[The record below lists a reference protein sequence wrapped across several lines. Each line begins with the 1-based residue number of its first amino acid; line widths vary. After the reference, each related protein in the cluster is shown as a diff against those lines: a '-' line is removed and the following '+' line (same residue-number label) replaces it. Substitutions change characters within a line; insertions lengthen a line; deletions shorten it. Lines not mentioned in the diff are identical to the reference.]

1 MNKWRLNLPVALLL
15 LAVLMVVVVRI
26 RLLTIPLERDE
37 GEFAYA
43 GQLILQGIPPYQLF
57 YNMKF
62 PGIYAAYAVI
72 LAVFGQTDTGI
83 RLGLLMVNLAGIW
96 LLYRLARRFLDV
108 QGSAVA
114 AASYALLS
122 VSPIVLGCE
131 AHATQ
136 FVVAAALAGLLL
148 LLRGEDSGKPVL
160 FLGSGL
166 LLGVAC
172 LMKQPGA
179 LFGLFGFCL
188 LAVQA
193 IQERANWRIH
203 ALRLTLFVTGFWTP
217 LVLSAVILWR
227 TGVFERFWFWTVVYA
242 REHAA
247 EIPWASGLKYL
258 GRFLNTVTLTSDG
271 LFWVAAVLGLVSL
284 LLAKG
289 ERRRKFWLAGFL
301 ACSCVAVALSNY
313 FSSHYFVMLLPAL
326 CLLTGQAVSA
336 ATQWVRSR
344 NRNKAWAGLPSG
356 LFILMWLH
364 TVFHHRSTF
373 FVLSPEEVCRK
384 LYGGNPFIECRQIGL
399 YLRGH
404 SAPDAR
410 IAVLGSEPELLFY
423 ARRHS
428 GTGYIYMYDLIAPQP
443 FAEAMQREMISEVE
457 TARPEFL
464 VFVKVPISWDLKP
477 DFHRTVDTEVMNWMT
492 KFVQDHYEPAGLTL
506 MKADSEYYW
515 GRAALNR
522 PQFHGPFISIFQ
534 RK

>member
-1 MNKWRLNLPVALLL
+1 
-15 LAVLMVVVVRI
+15 
-26 RLLTIPLERDE
+26 
-37 GEFAYA
+37 
-43 GQLILQGIPPYQLF
+43 
-57 YNMKF
+57 
-62 PGIYAAYAVI
+62 
-72 LAVFGQTDTGI
+72 
-83 RLGLLMVNLAGIW
+83 
-96 LLYRLARRFLDV
+96 
-108 QGSAVA
+108 
-114 AASYALLS
+114 
-122 VSPIVLGCE
+122 
-131 AHATQ
+131 
-136 FVVAAALAGLLL
+136 
-148 LLRGEDSGKPVL
+148 
-160 FLGSGL
+160 
-166 LLGVAC
+166 
-172 LMKQPGA
+172 
-179 LFGLFGFCL
+179 
-188 LAVQA
+188 
-193 IQERANWRIH
+193 
-203 ALRLTLFVTGFWTP
+203 
-217 LVLSAVILWR
+217 
-227 TGVFERFWFWTVVYA
+227 
-242 REHAA
+242 
-247 EIPWASGLKYL
+247 
-258 GRFLNTVTLTSDG
+258 
-271 LFWVAAVLGLVSL
+271 
-284 LLAKG
+284 
-289 ERRRKFWLAGFL
+289 
-301 ACSCVAVALSNY
+301 
-313 FSSHYFVMLLPAL
+313 
-326 CLLTGQAVSA
+326 
-336 ATQWVRSR
+336 
-344 NRNKAWAGLPSG
+344 
-356 LFILMWLH
+356 MWLH